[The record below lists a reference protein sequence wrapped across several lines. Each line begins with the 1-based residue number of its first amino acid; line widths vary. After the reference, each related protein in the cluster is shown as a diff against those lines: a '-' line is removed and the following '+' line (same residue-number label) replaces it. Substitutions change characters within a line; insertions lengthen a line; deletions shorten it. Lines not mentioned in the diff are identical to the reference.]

1 MIVRTRPIGLRHRN
15 FLCETAAF
23 QAYAFHYIIFVL
35 FCSRPE
41 YFLWAINRVTPPP
54 MRQLL
59 PTLVL
64 ACAALSSQAQTE
76 PRTTYFSGGSEFA
89 FSAPILDVNGND
101 QGAIVR
107 FAPVVN
113 VQRYVNKDMSN
124 RFGLF
129 LGLSVGNV
137 GFIYDVPE
145 SSYRYKFRSYNVGLP
160 VGFKIG
166 TMNEGLFFA
175 GYSFEWPFNYK
186 EKEFL
191 NETKE
196 DKIVVW
202 ASKRTEPF
210 HQAVM
215 AGFQLK
221 NGSTLKVKYYFSNFH
236 NQDFVES
243 VNGVNTKPYEGF
255 NANVIQLS
263 LGFALFTD
271 ETIVYKF

>member
-1 MIVRTRPIGLRHRN
+1 MLRTLT
-15 FLCETAAF
+15 LCVLFSATASGFAQETAK
-23 QAYAFHYIIFVL
+23 
-35 FCSRPE
+35 
-41 YFLWAINRVTPPP
+41 
-54 MRQLL
+54 
-59 PTLVL
+59 
-64 ACAALSSQAQTE
+64 
-76 PRTTYFSGGSEFA
+76 RTYMSGGSEIA
-89 FSAPILDVNGND
+89 FQTAVLDVNGSD

-113 VQRYVNKDMSN
+113 VQQYVNKDMSDN
-124 RFGLF
+124 FGLF

-145 SSYRYKFRSYNVGLP
+145 SSYRYKFRSYNLGLP

-166 TMNEGLFFA
+166 TMNKGLFFA

-215 AGFQLK
+215 AGFQLG

-236 NQDFVES
+236 NKDFVES
-243 VNGVNTKPYEGF
+243 VDGVDTKPYAGL

-271 ETIVYKF
+271 ETEAYKF